1 MPTDAEW
8 VERLASGDEQ
18 ALAAVYDRY
27 QGRIYRFAMQMTGNT
42 TLSQDI
48 TQEVFLALLRRPRAF
63 DSRRGSL
70 ESFLYG
76 IARNQVL
83 KNQQRERRYTE
94 IDEDAAAPE
103 PIATD
108 AFAEFHDGEES
119 RVIRE
124 VLLSLPP
131 LYREVV
137 VLCELQ
143 GLSYAEC
150 AALVEVPL
158 GTIRSRLYHARRIL
172 AGKLSAVLAPSR
184 GRGASTGRA
193 R

>member
-8 VERLASGDEQ
+8 VDRLASGDEQ
-18 ALAAVYDRY
+18 ALAAIYDRY

-42 TLSQDI
+42 TLSQDV
-48 TQEVFLALLRRPRAF
+48 TQEVFLGLLRRPRAF

-83 KNQQRERRYTE
+83 KDRQRERRYAE
-94 IDEDAAAPE
+94 ICEGGSAAE
-103 PIATD
+103 TIATD
-108 AFAEFHDGEES
+108 AFAEFHDGEQS

-150 AALVEVPL
+150 AAVVEVPL

-172 AGKLSAVLAPSR
+172 ADKLSAVLAPSSKH
-184 GRGASTGRA
+184 GASSGRA